1 MADSEDTNTPGY
13 AADDQTEGLR
23 WLGDWLQNK
32 FATYKTDR
40 QGTEQVWLTNLRQY
54 LGKYDP
60 EYDSKMG
67 PNTSRAYPKK
77 TRSKCTSVESRLM
90 SLLFPASEKNWSIG
104 ASPVPNLDSESLI
117 SALDGWLAAHE
128 GQQPTQADL
137 DKLVLDVA
145 AGVAE
150 FQEKVIDDQLKDID
164 PYGSSDYEALVRKV
178 VSSAVKY
185 GPGVAKG
192 PLVVASKV
200 SRYQLDAAGVPQIVE
215 TSSYRPYL
223 EWVSCWDYFPDM
235 TAKTF
240 AQMDGEFQRHVYS
253 KQQLEDLARRDDF
266 KGEAIS
272 DYIKSHADG
281 NYVAVSYENEIRAL
295 GGKSQSTAP
304 TRGCKYEVQEF
315 WGSIKAKHLRAAGLE
330 LDPVDTAE
338 EKRIKDDELVRFTA
352 WVLDKVVIK
361 LQRNPFP
368 VGTNVFHKFVFEED
382 EVNLMGSGLPPIM
395 RDSQLAISSF
405 SRMLVDNASAV
416 CGPNLEV
423 DVDLI
428 DPGQNDMNIGPFKV
442 WRRTGGSSSQRA
454 VQSISFDS
462 HIPELLNA
470 IKQFDSFADSETF
483 VSPAT
488 GGDISGVS
496 GEALRTAGGAS
507 MIYAN
512 AALPF
517 KDIVRNFDQFTV
529 SVISALVEWNRIF
542 NVDADKLRGDVRPI
556 ARGST
561 SLMAKEMRS
570 FALDQ
575 LAQTLTPEERMLI
588 NMKNMLIERLQVRDL
603 NVDQLM
609 DSEEN
614 VLARQQVAQQ
624 QQQAQQQMAALMNQ
638 VTVEN
643 IRSDTVKQLAQAQ
656 KNLDTSDVAVFK
668 ALIEAIHNGA
678 SPEQLTNIAKRVTAG
693 RQGASGQPAALG
705 NDSPASGSPAPTV
718 Q

>member
-1 MADSEDTNTPGY
+1 MADSEDLNTSGY
-13 AADDQTEGLR
+13 AGDDDQTEGKR
-23 WLGDWLQNK
+23 NLGDWLQSK
-32 FATYKTDR
+32 FNTYKIDR
-40 QGTEQVWLTNLRQY
+40 QGTEQIWLTNLRQY

-60 EYDSKMG
+60 EYDSKM
-67 PNTSRAYPKK
+67 PANTSRAYPKK

-117 SALDGWLAAHE
+117 TALDGWTAANPNK
-128 GQQPTQADL
+128 QPTQVDL
-137 DKLVLDVA
+137 DKLVVDVA
-145 AGVAE
+145 TSVAE
-150 FQEKVIDDQLKDID
+150 FQERVIDDQLKDID
-164 PYGSSDYEALVRKV
+164 PYGSSDYEALVKKV
-178 VSSAVKY
+178 VGSAVKY

-192 PLVVASKV
+192 PMVVANKT
-200 SRYQLDAAGVPQIVE
+200 SRYELDSAGVPQIVDID
-215 TSSYRPYL
+215 SYRPYL

-235 TAKTF
+235 SAKTF

-253 KQQLEDLARRDDF
+253 KQQLEDLGRRADF
-266 KGEAIS
+266 DGTAIAE
-272 DYIKSHADG
+272 YIKGHTDG
-281 NYVAVSYENEIRAL
+281 NYVAVSYENDIRAL
-295 GGKSQSTAP
+295 GGKALSNTPKA
-304 TRGCKYEVQEF
+304 CKYEVVEF
-315 WGSIKAKHLRAAGLE
+315 WGSAKAKRLRAAGLK
-330 LDPVDTAE
+330 LDTEDTPDDS
-338 EKRIKDDELVRFTA
+338 KVKDDELVRFTA

-361 LQRNPFP
+361 LQKNPFP
-368 VGTNVFHKFVFEED
+368 IGTNVFHKFVFEED
-382 EVNLMGSGLPPIM
+382 EVNLTGSGLPPIM

-423 DVDLI
+423 DTDLI
-428 DPGQNDMNIGPFKV
+428 DPGQNDMTIGPFKV
-442 WRRTGGSSSQRA
+442 WQRTGGTSSQQA
-454 VQSISFDS
+454 VRSITFDS

-483 VSPAT
+483 VNPAT
-488 GGDISGVS
+488 GGDVSGVS

-529 SVISALVEWNRIF
+529 SVIAALVEWNRLF
-542 NVDADKLRGDVRPI
+542 NTDRDKLRGDVRPI

-575 LAQTLTPEERMLI
+575 LSQTLTPEERMLI
-588 NMKNMLIERLQVRDL
+588 NTKKLLIERLQVRDL

-609 DSEEN
+609 DSDE
-614 VLARQQVAQQ
+614 AVAQKQ
-624 QQQAQQQMAALMNQ
+624 AAAQQQAQQQAQMAALMNQ

-668 ALIEAIHNGA
+668 ALLEAVHNGA
-678 SPEQLTNIAKRVTAG
+678 SPEELTNIANRVTAG
-693 RQGASGQPAALG
+693 RQGASGQPTALG
-705 NDSPASGSPAPTV
+705 GNGVPQGAGGQTV